1 MRATMKTYKNA
12 CAICGTACEKCLFIE
27 GQNVFTWFEITY
39 VRNCDVCLQ
48 CKKCNSGEDL

>member
-1 MRATMKTYKNA
+1 MKTYKNA